1 MGTGRGGSDLG
12 GNDGV
17 GAHGRAP
24 LHGEHAVTATGGV
37 EHLAGAGDLT
47 PISLRVFR
55 FVEADARIPFING
68 DQDLAGF

>member
-24 LHGEHAVTATGGV
+24 LHGEHAATATGGV
-37 EHLAGAGDLT
+37 EHLAVGGLDEAHDGADQGRRGESALT
-47 PISLRVFR
+47 RRSGG
-55 FVEADARIPFING
+55 E
-68 DQDLAGF
+68 